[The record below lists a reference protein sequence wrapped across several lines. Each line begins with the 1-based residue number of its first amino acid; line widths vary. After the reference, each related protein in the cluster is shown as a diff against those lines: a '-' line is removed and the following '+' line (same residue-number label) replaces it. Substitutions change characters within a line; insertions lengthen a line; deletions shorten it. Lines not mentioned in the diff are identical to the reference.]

1 MSTTLMPSSGPMVTL
16 APDAHGAFARA
27 AFPDLVTAGRPE
39 DQGRQAYGR
48 MRECQHRR
56 RPGERRD
63 PYAVP
68 CRLGALS
75 KTFRKRIQLSN
86 RPNRHCEERSD
97 EAIHLSFCC
106 AMDCF
111 AEPVIGRAFARP
123 VGSQ

>member
-16 APDAHGAFARA
+16 APDADGAFARA
-27 AFPDLVTAGRPE
+27 AFLVTAGRPE

-68 CRLGALS
+68 YRLGTLS
-75 KTFRKRIQLSN
+75 KAFPSN
-86 RPNRHCEERSD
+86 ERRWLWVPAFAGTTMGKQNVRYLHRHCERS

-111 AEPVIGRAFARP
+111 AEP
-123 VGSQ
+123 

>member
-1 MSTTLMPSSGPMVTL
+1 
-16 APDAHGAFARA
+16 
-27 AFPDLVTAGRPE
+27 
-39 DQGRQAYGR
+39 
-48 MRECQHRR
+48 MRERPHRC

-75 KTFRKRIQLSN
+75 KTFRPTNAGGYGSLLSQGRRKRIQLSN
-86 RPNRHCEERSD
+86 RPRGANGSGLRRPDDKLRD

-111 AEPVIGRAFARP
+111 ASLAMTLIEFRI
-123 VGSQ
+123 